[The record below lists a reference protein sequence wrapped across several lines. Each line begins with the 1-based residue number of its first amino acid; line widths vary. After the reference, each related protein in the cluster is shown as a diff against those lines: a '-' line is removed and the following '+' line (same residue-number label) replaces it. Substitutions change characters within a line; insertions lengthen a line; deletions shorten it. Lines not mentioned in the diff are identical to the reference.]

1 MKKLLGIVV
10 LGLLLST
17 NAFGKP
23 GKGELKLEPWA
34 VDYFIKYLSFIIEQN
49 ERNKSNPVA

>member
-17 NAFGKP
+17 NAFAKY
-23 GKGELKLEPWA
+23 GKGDLKLEPWT
-34 VDYFIKYLSFIIEQN
+34 L
-49 ERNKSNPVA
+49 